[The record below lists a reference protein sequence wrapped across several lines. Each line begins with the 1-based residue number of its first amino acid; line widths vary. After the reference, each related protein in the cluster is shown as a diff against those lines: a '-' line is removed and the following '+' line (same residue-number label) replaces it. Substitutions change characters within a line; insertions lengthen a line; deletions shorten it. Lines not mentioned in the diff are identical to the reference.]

1 MKKPHI
7 LAAGALAFLLP
18 HATFAQD
25 AVAAPAPEGGVN
37 PAQEAQPPAVEAKDD
52 DWLTLGGDF
61 RARYESFDHVPVAGP
76 IGDYWSYFRFRT
88 RVFAKIDTD
97 NFAFQVRAV
106 NEWRKFHNRHGR
118 NSYPFADEFVLDLL
132 YAELRNDAF
141 GFPMRLRVGR
151 QEIMDLGSQRV
162 LGEGTAGDGSRTFS
176 FNAAR
181 LTLTPV
187 EKLDID
193 VLGIYNR
200 WHDVLAIRGFD
211 SDFNSIP
218 NKKRDLNGNRSD
230 ESGAGV
236 YLTDRRDKDFG
247 YEAYYLW
254 KHETKDAR
262 GRVAGGQGRDTHT
275 LGARLLPKFNETLS
289 GELEAAGQ
297 LGRTED
303 HRAIHAYMLHAGL
316 TQTFEPSFGL
326 TPYVSGAATV
336 FSGDK
341 NEAAGHISGWNPV
354 WGRLP
359 QYGDLSGMV
368 FPGMSFWYQNLIYP
382 HVELGFYK
390 GPRLRGSSH
399 YVRFQTGPMFA
410 QRVNGSDVSNAW
422 AGDSRYR
429 GWHFFSQ
436 YGVPIISKPCG
447 VLKSL
452 TAMVEADCILPGD
465 YYNQSEPVYFLRL
478 QLQAAF

>member
-7 LAAGALAFLLP
+7 LAAGALALLLP
-18 HATFAQD
+18 RAVLAQEEAASP
-25 AVAAPAPEGGVN
+25 AVETGVN
-37 PAQEAQPPAVEAKDD
+37 PAQAALPPALETKDEP
-52 DWLTLGGDF
+52 DWFTYGADF

-88 RVFAKIDTD
+88 RVFAKIDAGDFTLH
-97 NFAFQVRAV
+97 ARAV

-118 NSYPFADEFVLDLL
+118 NSYPFSDELVFDLL
-132 YAELRNDAF
+132 YAEFRNESL

-151 QEIMDLGSQRV
+151 QEIMDLGSLRV

-187 EKLDID
+187 EKFDID
-193 VLGIYNR
+193 LLGIYNR
-200 WHDVLAIRGFD
+200 WNDELAIGGLDGNIVRD
-211 SDFNSIP
+211 RR
-218 NKKRDLNGNRSD
+218 RDLNGNRSD
-230 ESGAGV
+230 EGGAGV
-236 YLTDRRDKDFG
+236 YLTDKRSNDIT
-247 YEAYYLW
+247 YEGYYLW

-262 GRVAGGQGRDTHT
+262 GRVAGGDGRDTHT
-275 LGARLLPKFNETLS
+275 LGGRTLPKFTETLS

-303 HRAIHAYMLHAGL
+303 GRAIHAYMLHAGV
-316 TQTFEPSFGL
+316 TQTFDPIQSL
-326 TPYVSGAATV
+326 TPYVTGATSL

-341 NEAAGHISGWNPV
+341 DESTGHISGWNPM

-368 FPGMSFWYQNLIYP
+368 FPGMSFWYQNLVYP
-382 HVELGFYK
+382 HLELGFFDGK
-390 GPRLRGSSH
+390 RLQGSRH
-399 YVRFQTGPMFA
+399 YLRLQTGPMFA
-410 QRVNGSDVSNAW
+410 QRVNGSDISAAA
-422 AGDSRYR
+422 AGDSHYR

-436 YGVPIISKPCG
+436 YGVPLIKKPCG
-447 VLKSL
+447 ALKAL
-452 TAMVEADCILPGD
+452 TAMVEADCVLPGN
-465 YYNQSEPVYFLRL
+465 YYDQASPAYFLRL

>member
-18 HATFAQD
+18 HATFAQE

-37 PAQEAQPPAVEAKDD
+37 PAQEALPPAAVETKNKDS
-52 DWLTLGGDF
+52 WLSYGGDF
-61 RARYESFDHVPVAGP
+61 RARYESFDHVPVTGP
-76 IGDYWSYFRFRT
+76 ISDYWSFFRFRS
-88 RVFAKIDTD
+88 RLFAKIDLGDFT
-97 NFAFQVRAV
+97 FHTRAV

-118 NSYPFADEFVLDLL
+118 NSYPFSDELVFDLL
-132 YAELRNDAF
+132 YAEFRNDCL

-151 QEIMDLGSQRV
+151 QEIMDLGSLRV
-162 LGEGTAGDGSRTFS
+162 LGEGTAGDGSRTFT

-187 EKLDID
+187 EKVDID
-193 VLGIYNR
+193 FLGIYNR
-200 WHDVLAIRGFD
+200 WYDALAIGGLDGDIVRD
-211 SDFNSIP
+211 R
-218 NKKRDLNGNRSD
+218 KRDLNGNRSD
-230 ESGAGV
+230 EGGAGV
-236 YLTDRRDKDFG
+236 YLTDKRDADLN

-262 GRVAGGQGRDTHT
+262 GRVAGGDGRDTHT
-275 LGARLLPKFNETLS
+275 LGTRLLPKLTDSLS
-289 GELEAAGQ
+289 GELEVAGQ

-316 TQTFEPSFGL
+316 TQTFDPFNKL
-326 TPYVSGAATV
+326 TPYVSAAAAV

-341 NEAAGHISGWNPV
+341 DESTGHISGWNPM

-359 QYGDLSGMV
+359 QYGDLSGMQY
-368 FPGMSFWYQNLIYP
+368 PGMSFWYQNLVYP
-382 HVELGFYK
+382 HLELGFK
-390 GPRLRGSSH
+390 NDERNPNLRH
-399 YVRFQTGPMFA
+399 YLRFQTGPMFA
-410 QRVNGSDVSNAW
+410 QRVNGSDVSAAA

-436 YGVPIISKPCG
+436 YGVPLVKEAGP
-447 VLKSL
+447 LKAL
-452 TAMVEADCILPGD
+452 TAMVEADCILPGNYFD
-465 YYNQSEPVYFLRL
+465 QASPVYFLRF